1 MRALDPV
8 ATPKDDFTMSWLDMP
23 ALRTP
28 AAPTRCCSTGLRK
41 RSWGL
46 PQDYRPDKGVPF
58 DQIGL

>member
-8 ATPKDDFTMSWLDMP
+8 ATPKDDFAMSWLDMP
-23 ALRTP
+23 TLRIAGGTDKMLP
-28 AAPTRCCSTGLRK
+28 NRIAE